1 MACGCSNG
9 KTETPPKAADTAA
22 AVPANETV
30 DIGDQRVRSANVR
43 NAGFRA
49 SSPSNATVTEPC
61 FGTRMPEMLDML
73 PSPSRASARDSVLI
87 RQLNSGEV
95 FLLQPGEK
103 GSIETDGGNKLLIRF
118 QAAELWVWK
127 SQVATK

>member
-1 MACGCSNG
+1 
-9 KTETPPKAADTAA
+9 
-22 AVPANETV
+22 
-30 DIGDQRVRSANVR
+30 
-43 NAGFRA
+43 
-49 SSPSNATVTEPC
+49 
-61 FGTRMPEMLDML
+61 MPETLDML